1 MDRYI
6 DEAGPVNG
14 QVDPVEI
21 ELPRFLPPR
30 RKQAV
35 SKPRRHIPPSVWST
49 VRARIG
55 REREFLPPDSPRLK
69 PTLARLRL
77 LEPAVGTA
85 AVGG

>member
-35 SKPRRHIPPSVWST
+35 SKPRAIS
-49 VRARIG
+49 
-55 REREFLPPDSPRLK
+55 
-69 PTLARLRL
+69 RLRSGRRSARVSVANANSCR
-77 LEPAVGTA
+77 PTA
-85 AVGG
+85 RG